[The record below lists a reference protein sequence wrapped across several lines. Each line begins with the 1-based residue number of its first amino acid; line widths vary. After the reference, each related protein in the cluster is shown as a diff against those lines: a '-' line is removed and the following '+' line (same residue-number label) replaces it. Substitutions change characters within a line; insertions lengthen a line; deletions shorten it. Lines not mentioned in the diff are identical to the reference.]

1 MVKSLSGKICYSID
15 RAWQNFR
22 GLFHGNDSLFEL
34 LFLLLYFFEQFGFV
48 YATILF
54 RDNLDYLPYIVAFF
68 ALVLVT
74 TVGTH
79 RLLMES
85 KNRFVREEYNK
96 LVIGYYKLESSYNL
110 IEIEY
115 KQQNKLLG
123 NIVKDNE
130 ILFIE
135 NQNLRKKL
143 E

>member
-22 GLFHGNDSLFEL
+22 GLFHRNDSLFEL
-34 LFLLLYFFEQFGFV
+34 LFLLLYFFEQSGFV

-54 RDNLDYLPYIVAFF
+54 RDNLNYLPYIVAFF
-68 ALVLVT
+68 VLVLVT

-96 LVIGYYKLESSYNL
+96 LIVEYYRLEYEYNL
-110 IEIEY
+110 LGREY
-115 KQQNKLLG
+115 KQQHKLL
-123 NIVKDNE
+123 E
-130 ILFIE
+130 
-135 NQNLRKKL
+135 LRKK
-143 E
+143 